1 MSPTAATVADLLE
14 ERVDELLDL
23 VDALR
28 QENRQQTQKI
38 TELEERLSR
47 QEEELGRLKRKAT
60 AAEKDLDRAY
70 LDVRQQVQ
78 ARLNTLLARL
88 ESI

>member
-1 MSPTAATVADLLE
+1 MSPTAATAADLLE
-14 ERVDELLDL
+14 ERVDELLEL
-23 VDALR
+23 VDSLR

-38 TELEERLSR
+38 TELQERLSV
-47 QEEELGRLKRKAT
+47 QEEELDRLRRKTA